1 MKIQTVL
8 MAVCLFLQIASFA
21 ETKTPS
27 TWHVY
32 IGTYTGGESEG
43 IYLVEMDA
51 TTGALSPRNLAVK
64 VENPSFIAAHPG
76 KQYLYSVGQGTGA
89 AGHQEGL
96 VSAFTIHP
104 EDGHLTLL
112 NQQPTRGSGP
122 CHIIVDR
129 TGRHVLVANYGSGS
143 VNVLP
148 VKEDGAL
155 EGVCDYKQHT
165 GANVNPQRQEGPHA
179 HSVTLDPSGS
189 FLFAADLGLDKI
201 MIYRYDG
208 VSGRLKTNDPSF
220 AKLPPGAGPR
230 HFAFHPSGN
239 FAYVVNE
246 LNNTVTV
253 FEYDQAKGRLD
264 PIQTLGTLPNTYTGN
279 NTTAEIR
286 VHPSGRFVYAS
297 NRGHDSIAC
306 FSVEESTGR
315 LNCLGQTPTAGKV
328 PRNFN
333 ISPDGRFLLA
343 ANQESSTIVAFP
355 IDTNTGIPG
364 TASSSADVPAPVCV
378 LFSAP

>member
-1 MKIQTVL
+1 MKIHTVL
-8 MAVCLFLQIASFA
+8 MALCLFLQITSFA

-27 TWHVY
+27 SWHVY

-43 IYLVEMDA
+43 IYLLEMDA
-51 TTGALSPRNLAVK
+51 TTGALHSRGLAAK
-64 VENPSFIAAHPG
+64 VDNPSFIAAHPD
-76 KQYLYSVGQGTGA
+76 KPYLYSVGQGTSATGQ
-89 AGHQEGL
+89 QEGL
-96 VSAFTIHP
+96 VSAFTIDSQ
-104 EDGHLTLL
+104 DGRLTLL
-112 NQQPTRGSGP
+112 NQQPTTGAGP

-129 TGRHVLVANYGSGS
+129 AGRHVLVANYGSGS
-143 VNVLP
+143 INVLP
-148 VKEDGAL
+148 VKEDGTL
-155 EGVCDYKQHT
+155 EGVCDYKQHV
-165 GANVNPQRQEGPHA
+165 GASVNPQRQEGPHA

-201 MIYRYDG
+201 LIYRYDE
-208 VSGRLKTNDPSF
+208 VSGRLEANDPSF

-239 FAYVVNE
+239 FAYAVNE

-253 FEYDQAKGRLD
+253 FGYDPAKGRLK
-264 PIQTLGTLPNTYTGN
+264 PVQTLGTLPDTFTGN

-306 FSVEESTGR
+306 FSVEGSTGR
-315 LNCLGQTPTAGKV
+315 LNCLGQTPTGGKV

-343 ANQESSTIVAFP
+343 ANQESSTLVVFP
-355 IDTNTGIPG
+355 IDTNTGVPEA
-364 TASSSADVPAPVCV
+364 ASSSADVPAPVCV
-378 LFSAP
+378 LFGAP